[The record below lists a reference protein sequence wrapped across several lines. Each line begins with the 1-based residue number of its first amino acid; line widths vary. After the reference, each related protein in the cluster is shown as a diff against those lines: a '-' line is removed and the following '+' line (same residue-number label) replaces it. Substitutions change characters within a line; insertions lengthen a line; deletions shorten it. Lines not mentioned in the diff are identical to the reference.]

1 MKQGKIYLY
10 NQYVGLLTEDETG
23 FTFAYDADYLASSQ
37 AEAVSLTLP
46 FRDISLPSCISCTHP
61 PKLSGKKPCPF
72 HRTERDLSCVEL
84 ETFRQLRLLF
94 HGTTGYHCPCR
105 TDFFSF
111 DAQ

>member
-46 FRDISLPSCISCTHP
+46 
-61 PKLSGKKPCPF
+61 LSDEP
-72 HRTERDLSCVEL
+72 
-84 ETFRQLRLLF
+84 
-94 HGTTGYHCPCR
+94 YHD
-105 TDFFSF
+105 TV
-111 DAQ
+111 